1 MLPVIATATVRVVAP
16 DQDPPRLKLTAAAAE
31 LFGLSER
38 ERDWVATMVRGRALW
53 RLQRRGAVVHT
64 VLTDAERQV
73 CDTDRS
79 MTA

>member
-1 MLPVIATATVRVVAP
+1 MTKRTNSAP
-16 DQDPPRLKLTAAAAE
+16 QDESEAVFNTAAE

-38 ERDWVATMVRGRALW
+38 ECDWVATMVRGRALW